1 MKKLLI
7 AILAIF
13 TFSLMGCDTIKEPY
27 TLMNELDP
35 PVQYNILKVYE
46 LEIISGKFWFQ
57 YEFNMNETET
67 LMYAPKKVVSGLNVY
82 LNDRELYVIRSGTSD
97 AGYSFKII
105 SVNDAR
111 EILKE

>member
-13 TFSLMGCDTIKEPY
+13 TFSLMGCEASKEPY
-27 TLMNELDP
+27 LLMNELDP
-35 PVQYNILKVYE
+35 PIEYNILKVYE

-57 YEFNMNETET
+57 YEFKMNETET
-67 LMYAPKKVVSGLNVY
+67 LMYAPKKVVSGVNIY
-82 LNDRELYVIRSGTSD
+82 LNDQELYVIRSGTSN
-97 AGYSFKII
+97 AGYSFKIV
-105 SVNDAR
+105 SVDDAR